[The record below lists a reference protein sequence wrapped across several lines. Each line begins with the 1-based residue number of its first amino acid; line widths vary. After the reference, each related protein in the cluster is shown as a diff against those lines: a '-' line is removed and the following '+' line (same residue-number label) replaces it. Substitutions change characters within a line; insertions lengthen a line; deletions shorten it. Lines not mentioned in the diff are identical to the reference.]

1 MLKRLYLLCLIL
13 LSAATALAGDFTV
26 SDIQISGNSR
36 VAESTI
42 FNVIHISPG
51 DSVSVGDIDQAVHD
65 VYALGSFKDVGA
77 EVVEVNGLE
86 TLVFSVEEL
95 PVIRNVEY
103 AGIKDVKRDKLAP
116 LLKVRIPSIYNKAKI
131 DESISEFRNVYIEDG
146 YHAVKITTELRTDV
160 NNEATLIFHVDEGD
174 KVLIRDIT
182 FVGTTVFKKKELL
195 KKMETKEKWFL
206 SWLTGR
212 GAYLKDAMELD
223 VERIKMAYQDVGY
236 QDVKVK
242 PADVTLVDDK
252 YLQVV
257 IEVEEGLQYHVGDIT
272 ISGDMMKTE
281 DELKE
286 LLKLKSGDVFSRSEL
301 RNSIVRLTDL
311 YADSGYAYA
320 NVTPLTNKN
329 SEKLLVGFE
338 LNIEQGRQ
346 YHVTEIRIHGNTK
359 TRDKVIRRE
368 ISLLEGELYNATKV
382 KAANRRIRNLGFFEE
397 VNLTNKPG
405 SEPDSLVLDVDV
417 SEQPTGTFSVGAGYS
432 SADGP
437 VFQGSVSQDNFMGYG
452 VNVSIGGTF
461 GGSSTTYTL
470 SVSDPHF
477 LDTDWFLGGEI
488 YKSEYE
494 YSDYDDYRTGGAIKG
509 GHPLSENVKFY
520 LTYRFEQKEISDVDD
535 DASAT
540 VKDAEGESTLS
551 SLTADL
557 VRNSTDNYQDPSKG
571 GITKLSLEFAG
582 LGGTENFLKGIA
594 DHRHFFP
601 VIGDTVFSVHGSI
614 GYIMKTWTDDDIP
627 MSEKFFLGGIR
638 TLRGFESREVGPME
652 DGDYIGGEKMAYANF
667 EYIFP
672 IAKDMGFKG
681 VLFYDI
687 GNAWGED
694 EDYFSDL
701 RHSAGAGIRW
711 LSPLGPLRFEWGYNL
726 DPRDGEKR
734 SVFEFT
740 IGKAF

>member
-1 MLKRLYLLCLIL
+1 M
-13 LSAATALAGDFTV
+13 
-26 SDIQISGNSR
+26 
-36 VAESTI
+36 
-42 FNVIHISPG
+42 
-51 DSVSVGDIDQAVHD
+51 
-65 VYALGSFKDVGA
+65 
-77 EVVEVNGLE
+77 
-86 TLVFSVEEL
+86 
-95 PVIRNVEY
+95 
-103 AGIKDVKRDKLAP
+103 
-116 LLKVRIPSIYNKAKI
+116 
-131 DESISEFRNVYIEDG
+131 
-146 YHAVKITTELRTDV
+146 
-160 NNEATLIFHVDEGD
+160 
-174 KVLIRDIT
+174 
-182 FVGTTVFKKKELL
+182 
-195 KKMETKEKWFL
+195 
-206 SWLTGR
+206 
-212 GAYLKDAMELD
+212 
-223 VERIKMAYQDVGY
+223 
-236 QDVKVK
+236 
-242 PADVTLVDDK
+242 
-252 YLQVV
+252 
-257 IEVEEGLQYHVGDIT
+257 
-272 ISGDMMKTE
+272 
-281 DELKE
+281 KE

>member
-1 MLKRLYLLCLIL
+1 M
-13 LSAATALAGDFTV
+13 
-26 SDIQISGNSR
+26 
-36 VAESTI
+36 
-42 FNVIHISPG
+42 
-51 DSVSVGDIDQAVHD
+51 
-65 VYALGSFKDVGA
+65 
-77 EVVEVNGLE
+77 
-86 TLVFSVEEL
+86 
-95 PVIRNVEY
+95 
-103 AGIKDVKRDKLAP
+103 
-116 LLKVRIPSIYNKAKI
+116 
-131 DESISEFRNVYIEDG
+131 
-146 YHAVKITTELRTDV
+146 
-160 NNEATLIFHVDEGD
+160 
-174 KVLIRDIT
+174 
-182 FVGTTVFKKKELL
+182 
-195 KKMETKEKWFL
+195 
-206 SWLTGR
+206 
-212 GAYLKDAMELD
+212 
-223 VERIKMAYQDVGY
+223 
-236 QDVKVK
+236 
-242 PADVTLVDDK
+242 
-252 YLQVV
+252 
-257 IEVEEGLQYHVGDIT
+257 
-272 ISGDMMKTE
+272 
-281 DELKE
+281 
-286 LLKLKSGDVFSRSEL
+286 
-301 RNSIVRLTDL
+301 
-311 YADSGYAYA
+311 
-320 NVTPLTNKN
+320 
-329 SEKLLVGFE
+329 
-338 LNIEQGRQ
+338 
-346 YHVTEIRIHGNTK
+346 
-359 TRDKVIRRE
+359 
-368 ISLLEGELYNATKV
+368 
-382 KAANRRIRNLGFFEE
+382 
-397 VNLTNKPG
+397 
-405 SEPDSLVLDVDV
+405 
-417 SEQPTGTFSVGAGYS
+417 
-432 SADGP
+432 
-437 VFQGSVSQDNFMGYG
+437 
-452 VNVSIGGTF
+452 
-461 GGSSTTYTL
+461 
-470 SVSDPHF
+470 
-477 LDTDWFLGGEI
+477 
-488 YKSEYE
+488 
-494 YSDYDDYRTGGAIKG
+494 
-509 GHPLSENVKFY
+509 KFY